1 MPVKALKPTKTV
13 NPNIKAPGCNLPY
26 ACQGIET
33 KNPFAM
39 KGFFCYG
46 LTE

>member
-1 MPVKALKPTKTV
+1 MYPILKHKV
-13 NPNIKAPGCNLPY
+13 GVFNSNLRVAPY

>member
-1 MPVKALKPTKTV
+1 MPVKALKPNVATDH
-13 NPNIKAPGCNLPY
+13 KASSISCNLPY